1 LDVITRDPHIPSK
14 QYTLFTSSFGLEKAL
29 SEPVT
34 CIFILQGK
42 VELLRRL
49 LTETV
54 GGMNAHRVALANGH
68 NRFALVVEELALLPG
83 EVEVSQNTFLV
94 N

>member
-1 LDVITRDPHIPSK
+1 
-14 QYTLFTSSFGLEKAL
+14 
-29 SEPVT
+29 
-34 CIFILQGK
+34 LQGK

-83 EVEVSQNTFLV
+83 EAEVSQKTVLV